1 MADIDKALPNEVRKE
16 IELPGE
22 EELQETLA
30 EEVSLEEESP
40 EPVEIQENEDGS
52 VDIDLD
58 PQAASP
64 EGGDEHYSNLAEFLP
79 EDILGRIGSDLAQKY
94 LDYNSSRKEWEKT
107 YTNGLDLLG
116 FKYNNRTEPFSG
128 ASGVT
133 HPVLAE
139 AVTQFQALAYKEL
152 LPADGPIRTQVLG
165 APNEQKTQQAKRVK
179 DFMNYELMEK
189 MKEYEPEFDQMLFNL
204 PLAGSA
210 FKKIYYDDLL
220 GRAVSKFVPAE
231 DLIVPYTA
239 TSLDDAEAIIHR
251 VKVSEND
258 LRKQQ
263 VAGFYLDV
271 ELSKPQDNETEVE
284 KKERELEGTQQTGNE
299 DVYTLLECHIDL
311 DLEGFEDINEET
323 GEPSGIKIP
332 YIVTIEESSR
342 GVLSIRRNYEIGDL
356 LKKKVEYFVH
366 FKFLPGLGFYGF
378 GLIHMIGGLSR
389 TATSALR
396 QLLDAGT
403 LSNLPAGFKMRGIRI
418 RDDAQSIQPGEF
430 RDVDAPGGNLKDSF
444 MMLPFKEPSQTL
456 LQLMGVVV
464 TAGQRFASIA
474 DLQVGDGNQQAA
486 VGTTVALLERG
497 SRTMSAIHKRIYSA
511 LKNEFRILARVFKL
525 YLPQEYPY
533 DVVGGQRMIK
543 QQDFDDRVDILPVA
557 DPNIFSQSQRIS
569 LAQTELQLATSNPQM
584 HNMYN
589 IYRNMYE
596 ALGVKNID
604 QVLVRPMPPQPKDPA
619 LEHIDALGGQQFQA
633 FPGQDHRAHI
643 TSHLNFMGTN
653 IARNNPMILASL
665 EKNIFEHISLMSQ
678 EQIEIEF
685 RDELVQ
691 LQQMTA
697 MAQQQPQNQQ
707 IQQQAMM
714 MQQKIE
720 ARKAQLIA
728 EMMEEFMNEEN
739 KIIGDYGNDPIAKL
753 RARELDLKAQEN
765 ARREKEGQDKMN
777 LDKMKAMMNQSN
789 QEEKL
794 EQNEELANL
803 RADTSIEKTVL
814 SKTLP
819 NAKDMMPNVEIIRSE
834 N

>member
-52 VDIDLD
+52 VDINLD
-58 PQAASP
+58 PSAASP

-79 EDILGRIGSDLAQKY
+79 EDILGRMGSDLAQKY

-128 ASGVT
+128 ASGAT

-152 LPADGPIRTQVLG
+152 LPADGPVRTQVMG
-165 APNEQKTQQAKRVK
+165 TPSEQKTQQAERVK

-220 GRAVSKFVPAE
+220 QRAVSKFVPAE

-311 DLEGFEDINEET
+311 DLEGFEDMNQET

-342 GVLSIRRNYEIGDL
+342 EVLSIRRNYEVGDP
-356 LKKKVEYFVH
+356 LKKKVDYFVH

-511 LKNEFRILARVFKL
+511 LKNEFKILARVFKL

-557 DPNIFSQSQRIS
+557 DPNIFSQTQRIS

-584 HNMYN
+584 HNMYAV
-589 IYRNMYE
+589 YRNMYE

-619 LEHIDALGGQQFQA
+619 LEHIDALGGKQFQA

-643 TSHLNFMGTN
+643 TAHLNFMGTN

-685 RDELVQ
+685 RDELIQ

-707 IQQQAMM
+707 IQQQIMM
-714 MQQKIE
+714 MTQKIE

-728 EMMEEFMNEEN
+728 EMMEEYMNEEQ
-739 KIIGDYGNDPIAKL
+739 KIIGDFGNDPIAKL

-765 ARREKEGQDKMN
+765 ARREREGQDKMA

-819 NAKDMMPNVEIIRSE
+819 NAKDMRSQ
-834 N
+834 NF

>member
-52 VDIDLD
+52 VDINLD
-58 PQAASP
+58 PSAASP

-79 EDILGRIGSDLAQKY
+79 EDILGRMGSDLAQKY

-128 ASGVT
+128 ASGAT

-152 LPADGPIRTQVLG
+152 LPADGPVRTQVMG
-165 APNEQKTQQAKRVK
+165 IPSEQKTQQAERVK
-179 DFMNYELMEK
+179 DFMNYEIMEK

-220 GRAVSKFVPAE
+220 QRAVSKFVPAE

-311 DLEGFEDINEET
+311 DLEGFEDMNQET

-342 GVLSIRRNYEIGDL
+342 EVLSIRRNYEVGDP
-356 LKKKVEYFVH
+356 LKKKVDYFVH

-511 LKNEFRILARVFKL
+511 LKNEFKILARVFKL

-557 DPNIFSQSQRIS
+557 DPNIFSQTQRIS

-589 IYRNMYE
+589 VYRNMYE

-619 LEHIDALGGQQFQA
+619 LEHIDALGGKQFQA

-643 TSHLNFMGTN
+643 TAHLNFMGTN

-685 RDELVQ
+685 RDELIQ

-707 IQQQAMM
+707 IQQQIMM
-714 MQQKIE
+714 MTQKIE

-728 EMMEEFMNEEN
+728 EMMEEYMNEEQ
-739 KIIGDYGNDPIAKL
+739 KIIGDFGNDPIAKL

-765 ARREKEGQDKMN
+765 ARREREGQDKMA

-819 NAKDMMPNVEIIRSE
+819 NAKDMMPEVKIFRNE

>member
-79 EDILGRIGSDLAQKY
+79 DDVLGRIGSDLAQKY

-128 ASGVT
+128 ASGAT

-152 LPADGPIRTQVLG
+152 LPADGPIRTQVMG
-165 APNEQKTQQAKRVK
+165 APSEQKTQQAERVK

-271 ELSKPQDNETEVE
+271 ELSTPQDNETEVE
-284 KKERELEGTQQTGNE
+284 KKERELEGTSKTGNE

-311 DLEGFEDINEET
+311 DLEGFEDMNQET

-342 GVLSIRRNYEIGDL
+342 GVLSIRRNYEIGDP
-356 LKKKVEYFVH
+356 LKKKVDYFVH

-511 LKNEFRILARVFKL
+511 LKNEFKILARVFKL

-557 DPNIFSQSQRIS
+557 DPNIFSQTQRIS

-604 QVLVRPMPPQPKDPA
+604 SS
-619 LEHIDALGGQQFQA
+619 F
-633 FPGQDHRAHI
+633 
-643 TSHLNFMGTN
+643 S
-653 IARNNPMILASL
+653 
-665 EKNIFEHISLMSQ
+665 
-678 EQIEIEF
+678 
-685 RDELVQ
+685 
-691 LQQMTA
+691 
-697 MAQQQPQNQQ
+697 
-707 IQQQAMM
+707 
-714 MQQKIE
+714 
-720 ARKAQLIA
+720 
-728 EMMEEFMNEEN
+728 
-739 KIIGDYGNDPIAKL
+739 
-753 RARELDLKAQEN
+753 
-765 ARREKEGQDKMN
+765 
-777 LDKMKAMMNQSN
+777 
-789 QEEKL
+789 
-794 EQNEELANL
+794 
-803 RADTSIEKTVL
+803 
-814 SKTLP
+814 
-819 NAKDMMPNVEIIRSE
+819 
-834 N
+834 